1 MKTADADAPDPELK
15 AQLHE
20 LAELLISYYGVRAA
34 SYASLQA
41 LKARAHRKLKLMEAW
56 QLLGAAVAEMLRAD
70 SGWDRP
76 ASSAGAHE
84 VHRGA
89 SSGTIERFAP
99 RAPVKAPGVGVR

>member
-1 MKTADADAPDPELK
+1 MKPADADAPDPELK

-41 LKARAHRKLKLMEAW
+41 LKARAQRKLRLMAAW

-70 SGWDRP
+70 SGWDKP
-76 ASSAGAHE
+76 ISSAGAHE
-84 VHRGA
+84 VHRA
-89 SSGTIERFAP
+89 APAGTIEHVVQ
-99 RAPVKAPGVGVR
+99 RAPAKVPGVGVR